1 MTPTRTEPTAEQ
13 EEEIKTLTAKAEGI
27 VAEHG
32 DEPADEAAF
41 NELASA
47 LNRIEE
53 LSAGEQVW
61 TLEQKA
67 VSGVLV
73 TIGHSG
79 ELQIKRGLIKPED
92 KAAARKVQGVTRE
105 AQDEK
110 PKPAKEKGG
119 LSAALVAEVTSHK
132 TAAARLEL
140 ANNANVALLA
150 VTHALALRA
159 FYNPYDQHTSLKIVA
174 HETTFPMAINEQIEK
189 STAGNKFATTVKAW
203 RKKLPKE
210 PGQLWDWLSEQ
221 KRDVVLGL
229 LAVSA
234 ATTVDMVQPHGVKAD
249 AAADALMTALKADM
263 AGFWTATAD
272 NYLGRVSKDLIR
284 AAVEEACGEGETTGL
299 PTKKAE
305 LAKAAEKKLKGKG
318 WVPAV
323 LQVG

>member
-210 PGQLWDWLSEQ
+210 PGEVAPVSWTSDYLCSRSPQWPRQEEPTHLSSVA
-221 KRDVVLGL
+221 RWWNWCVLAAHLRNWRMSSNRRRSRSGIGWRSGT
-229 LAVSA
+229 ATPVA
-234 ATTVDMVQPHGVKAD
+234 AT
-249 AAADALMTALKADM
+249 AA
-263 AGFWTATAD
+263 
-272 NYLGRVSKDLIR
+272 
-284 AAVEEACGEGETTGL
+284 
-299 PTKKAE
+299 
-305 LAKAAEKKLKGKG
+305 
-318 WVPAV
+318 
-323 LQVG
+323 